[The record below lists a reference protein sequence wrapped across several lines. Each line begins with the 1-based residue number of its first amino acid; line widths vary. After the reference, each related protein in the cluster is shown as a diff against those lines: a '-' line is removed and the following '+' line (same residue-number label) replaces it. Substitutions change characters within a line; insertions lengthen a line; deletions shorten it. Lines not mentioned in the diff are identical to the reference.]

1 MRLVRGLLRVFAFL
15 FNLLLGLFLL
25 GVGVMGYATGEEV
38 RFDLIPGVEGETL
51 IYVLIGSG
59 LYALLAVL
67 LGLGTGRFGGVLML
81 LWNLLVVSLL
91 IYALARSSYR
101 FRGMEH
107 FETSVIV
114 FLISLLALWG
124 SWAHFRRAGVRRRI

>member
-1 MRLVRGLLRVFAFL
+1 MRLVSGLLRIFAFL

-25 GVGVMGYATGEEV
+25 AVGLMGYATGEEV

-51 IYVLIGSG
+51 LYVLIASG

-67 LGLGTGRFGGVLML
+67 LALGTGPFGGVLML

-91 IYALARSSYR
+91 ICALARSSYR
-101 FRGMEH
+101 FEGMEH
-107 FETSVIV
+107 LQTGVVV
-114 FLISLLALWG
+114 FLICFLALLG
-124 SWAHFRRAGVRRRI
+124 SWANLRRRRRRVRL